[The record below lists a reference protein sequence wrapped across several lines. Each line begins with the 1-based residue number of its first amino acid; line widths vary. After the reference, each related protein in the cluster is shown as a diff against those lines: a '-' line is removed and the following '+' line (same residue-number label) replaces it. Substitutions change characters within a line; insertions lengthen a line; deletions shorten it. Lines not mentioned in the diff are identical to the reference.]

1 MAEPIRCEIDPARS
15 CPNGPEISMLK
26 KRVGDLEKN
35 AEKEETFRKDYYE
48 EQRHRIRRDEQLD
61 AKIDRLDA
69 KVETIGEKMDKLAEW
84 KTEQQAKP
92 GKRWDGLV
100 DKALWL
106 IVGSV
111 MAYLLVQVGIPA

>member
-1 MAEPIRCEIDPARS
+1 MPDSIRCDIDPARS
-15 CPNGPEISMLK
+15 CPNGPEIAMLK
-26 KRVGDLEKN
+26 KRVGDLEKVR
-35 AEKEETFRKDYYE
+35 EKEEKFRNDYYE

-69 KVETIGEKMDKLAEW
+69 KVETIGEKMDNLAKW
-84 KTEQQAKP
+84 KMEQIAKP

-106 IVGSV
+106 IVGAV
-111 MAYLLVQVGIPA
+111 IAYILTQAGLPA